1 MTGLSSDKKIKV
13 CYALLICLIFLLIG
27 ALMSCGYLE
36 PAKNKDSTQPL
47 TLSTQNWAAKQPYL
61 TCSHYEE
68 KAFLKALAKAG
79 AYQLEGKMLAATSP
93 HFLPAMDYTANIL
106 STLKEQQPDCQTIF
120 VIAPNHSGEG
130 LPIIVADQGWSTPY
144 GRLEIDEEA
153 TAAIL
158 RAPSLAGKMSTDP
171 YHLQNDHSAA
181 VIMPFIK
188 YYLPDLQV
196 VTILLSRACS
206 LEQLEELTRLIY
218 DYGKTKSIFLLASLD
233 YSHYLPIS
241 ETTQRDKITQ
251 ALIESGD
258 IQAIKSL
265 DSGYLDSPE
274 ALIILLNYAAYF
286 DGAKA
291 DLFDYIILPESEVRQ
306 NIGYSYQVY
315 LFQTTKSIRASFSPP
330 LPPHTTALKQ
340 LPGKKR

>member
-1 MTGLSSDKKIKV
+1 MHWIEIREIREIKV
-13 CYALLICLIFLLIG
+13 LTITVTFAIVCLLLFFCPACKMMETEVEFSKSENTGKQYLACL
-27 ALMSCGYLE
+27 Y
-36 PAKNKDSTQPL
+36 
-47 TLSTQNWAAKQPYL
+47 
-61 TCSHYEE
+61 YEE
-68 KAFLKALAKAG
+68 KAFLKALEKAEP
-79 AYQLEGKMLAATSP
+79 YPLTEKMLAATSP
-93 HFLPAMDYTANIL
+93 HFLPAMDFTANIL

-130 LPIIVADQGWSTPY
+130 LPLIVADRGWSTPY
-144 GRLEIDEEA
+144 GRLEMDEEA

-158 RAPSLAGKMSTDP
+158 KAPSLAGKTGTDL
-171 YHLQNDHSAA
+171 YHLQNDHSAS

-206 LEQLEELTRLIY
+206 LEQLEELARLIH

-233 YSHYLPIS
+233 YSHYLPIN
-241 ETTQRDKITQ
+241 ETRQRDKISQ
-251 ALIESGD
+251 GLIESGD

-286 DGAKA
+286 EGAKA
-291 DLFDYIILPESEVRQ
+291 GLFDYIILPESEIRQ

-315 LFQTTKSIRASFSPP
+315 LFQTRGEF
-330 LPPHTTALKQ
+330 
-340 LPGKKR
+340 PGNDPK